1 MPYLGRVQQP
11 PTRAEHDAIVYPGGS
26 LVTRMTRSSTRRSL
40 AAVLVLALL
49 GLVVPAGAAAS
60 DTGQRWIVQLAPSAD
75 VDRFVAPL
83 ERSIGVRPTHV
94 FGNVIRG
101 FAASLSP
108 RQLAALRADPR
119 VLNIQPDLPTT
130 VAADPQPVPPGISRV
145 GANPSAW
152 RAVDGSDPVL
162 AVDIAILD
170 TGIDAKHPDL
180 RVVGGRNCT
189 TTTASWDVD
198 KHGHGTHVA
207 GITAARDNAFG
218 VVGVAPGARLW
229 SVKVLNN
236 KGNGYASWL
245 ICGLDWLAT
254 RTDPNAPTQPRIEV
268 ANMSLRMSGSDDG
281 NCGQTNGD
289 LVHQAV
295 CRLERAGVTIVVAA
309 GNDARN
315 AANYVP
321 AAYAEVITVSAL
333 ADYDGLPG
341 GLASPPPGCPRSDT
355 DDAFAPF
362 SNFGADIDIIA
373 PGVCIYSTLPNSSY
387 GVMSGTSMAAPHVA
401 GGVALYHL
409 FEIGQGRGRP
419 TPRQARAAL
428 IAAGSSAWHTA
439 SDPDKSA
446 EPLLDVASLELP
458 STFEIGVTP
467 AVQQRQAGE
476 VAAFDVWLARLG
488 GFAGNVELNV
498 AGQPPGATWNM
509 AGGAFTSTESGWRRV
524 NLTLPAATA
533 TGTYDITFS
542 AASSGYP
549 ARSVVARMQVEGGL
563 VGAAGAPRMVL
574 RKNVATQAV
583 AVPVKVK
590 WQAVKNAQRYELQV
604 SRDGSAWTQV
614 SLPSRTALAVNVN
627 VWPHSTYR
635 YRLRVRKN
643 DSWGTWLI
651 GPPTVVTPHYAGES
665 VGLVGSWTT
674 YHSTKTYAEMPAY
687 STQAGARASLSFN
700 GTGVSWVATRG
711 PKRGKA
717 RIFIDGVLAAK
728 IDLYAP
734 SNQFRRVVFR
744 RSWSAAGNHTITV
757 EVRGTSGRP
766 RVDLDVIFVVS
777 TN

>member
-26 LVTRMTRSSTRRSL
+26 LVTRMIRSSTRRSL

-49 GLVVPAGAAAS
+49 GLVVPGGVAAG
-60 DTGQRWIVQLAPSAD
+60 DTGQRWIVQLAPGAD
-75 VDRFVAPL
+75 IGRFVAPL
-83 ERSIGVRPTHV
+83 ERSIGIRPTHV
-94 FGNVIRG
+94 FGHVMRG

-119 VLNIQPDLPTT
+119 VINIQPDLPTT
-130 VAADPQPVPPGISRV
+130 LAADPQSVPPGISRV

-162 AVDIAILD
+162 DVDIAILD
-170 TGIDAKHPDL
+170 TGIDKKHPDL

-189 TTTASWDVD
+189 TTKASWDVD

-218 VVGVAPGARLW
+218 VIGVAPGARLW

-254 RTDPNAPTQPRIEV
+254 RTDRDQPTQPRIEV
-268 ANMSLRMSGSDDG
+268 ANLSLRMSGSDDG

-295 CRLERAGVTIVVAA
+295 CRLERARVTIVAAA
-309 GNDARN
+309 GNDARD
-315 AANYVP
+315 AANFVP
-321 AAYAEVITVSAL
+321 AAYDEVITVSAL

-341 GLASPPPGCPRSDT
+341 GLATPPPGCARSDP

-362 SNFGADIDIIA
+362 SNYGADVDIIA

-387 GVMSGTSMAAPHVA
+387 GVLSGTSMAAPHVT

-409 FEIGQGRGRP
+409 FETGQGRGRP
-419 TPRQARAAL
+419 TPQQARAAL
-428 IAAGSSAWHTA
+428 IATGSSAWQTA
-439 SDPDKSA
+439 TDPDKSA
-446 EPLLDVASLELP
+446 EPLLDVASLELAP
-458 STFEIGVTP
+458 TFEIGVAP

-476 VAAFDVWLARLG
+476 VAVLDVWLARLG
-488 GFAGNVELNV
+488 GFAGNVELDV
-498 AGQPPGATWNM
+498 AGQPPGATWSM
-509 AGGAFTSTESGWRRV
+509 VGGAFGPAESGWRRV
-524 NLTLPAATA
+524 TLTLPATTA
-533 TGTYDITFS
+533 TGTFDITLS
-542 AASSGYP
+542 AIANNHPMRSAS
-549 ARSVVARMQVEGGL
+549 ARVHVEGGI

-574 RKNVATQAV
+574 RRNVTTGTV

-590 WQAVKNAQRYELQV
+590 WQSVRGAQRYELQV
-604 SRDGSAWTQV
+604 SRDGSAWSSV
-614 SLPSRTALAVNVN
+614 SLPSKTALAVNVN
-627 VWPHSTYR
+627 AWPGSTYR

-665 VGLVGSWTT
+665 VGLSGSWTT
-674 YHSTKTYAEMPAY
+674 YFNTKTYAEMPAY
-687 STQAGARASLSFN
+687 STQAGARASLSFS
-700 GTGVSWVATRG
+700 GTGVSWVATLG

-717 RIFIDGVLAAK
+717 RVFIDGVLAAK
-728 IDLYAP
+728 IDLYAA

-744 RSWSAAGNHTITV
+744 KSWPSAGNHTITV

-766 RVDLDVIFVVS
+766 RVDLDAIFVVS